1 MSESKKSSLTKKLN
15 TQAKVTKVSS
25 KSNKTNTSNSSKSN
39 QKYKKKKVVTEKL
52 SELTKSEITTDVQK
66 KEIIVNETKKAE
78 EQKNKSKEKK

>member
-39 QKYKKKKVVTEKL
+39 QKYKYTFIMFLRPQQQVL
-52 SELTKSEITTDVQK
+52 WPTTDQ
-66 KEIIVNETKKAE
+66 
-78 EQKNKSKEKK
+78 